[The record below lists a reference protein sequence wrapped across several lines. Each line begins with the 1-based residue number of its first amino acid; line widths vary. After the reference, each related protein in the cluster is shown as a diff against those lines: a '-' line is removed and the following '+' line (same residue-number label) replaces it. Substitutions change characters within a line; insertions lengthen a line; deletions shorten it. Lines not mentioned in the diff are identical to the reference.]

1 MAKKEQKEKSIEE
14 TLWESANKL
23 RGSVEPSEYKHVVLS
38 LIFLKYAFD
47 RFVERRDELIA
58 EGKEAFVNQ
67 PVFYNAKNVFYLS
80 EASRWDYLMENAKQN
95 DIAIK
100 IDAALAQVE
109 KDNLALKGAL
119 PSNYYSGLGLDRT
132 KLASLLD
139 VIGKI
144 DTQKDREHDLIGRVY
159 EYFLGKFAI
168 AEGKGKGEYYT
179 PKTIVNLIA
188 EMIQPYRGKIYDPC
202 CGSGGMFVQSMKFI
216 EAHHGNKK
224 DISVYGQEYTNTTY
238 KLAKMNL
245 AIRGIACNLGEKA
258 ADTFHDDQHK
268 DLKADFIMANP
279 PFNQKAW
286 RAENELTNDPRWHGY
301 DVPPTSNA
309 NYGWIL
315 NIVSKLSTNGMAGF
329 LLANGALSGDG
340 TELNIRRQLLKN
352 HLVEAIVI
360 LPRNMFYS
368 TDISVTLWILAG
380 NRKART
386 VEQNGELVKYRNRE
400 NEVLFI
406 DLRQWGEPFEKK
418 YIQFTLEQIS
428 QIAENFHN
436 WQREGYEQTYR
447 NVPEYC
453 YSATLEEI
461 EGKGWSLVPS
471 KYIEF
476 KSRDEGIDFDSKM
489 KELQAEM
496 KELLKQKYDGYHFS
510 EKMTDIYNPFSLLN
524 SFAQQRLDDYW
535 FRSGTPSYL
544 LRLLNHSEENLDE
557 LTNRYYEPQEFVD
570 YKATVEKPLPMI
582 YQSGYLTIK
591 DYKPRRGTFLLDF
604 PNNEVKAGFVSL
616 VASEYLKPQ
625 KQSVN
630 SWLQDILDALEDGKP
645 DTLRQLFTSFLADI
659 PYTMRRK
666 NDERERE
673 RYFHYTFYLIFR
685 LVSVYTVYTEKEQS
699 EGRVDCIVEVPDY
712 VYIFEFKLDGTAE
725 EALRQIEEKGYARPY
740 EGDKRTLYK
749 IGVSFSSQ
757 TGTVEQWEWI

>member
-1 MAKKEQKEKSIEE
+1 MAKKLQKEKSIEE

-47 RFVERRDELIA
+47 RFVERRNELIA
-58 EGKEAFVNQ
+58 EGKDAFVNQ
-67 PVFYNAKNVFYLS
+67 SVFYNAKNVFYLS
-80 EASRWDYLMENAKQN
+80 EVSRWDYLMENAKQN

-109 KDNLALKGAL
+109 KDNPALKGAL

-144 DTQKDREHDLIGRVY
+144 DTQKDKEHDLIGRVY

-286 RAENELTNDPRWHGY
+286 RAENELTADPRWHGY

-315 NIVSKLSTNGMAGF
+315 NIVSKLSANGMAGF

-386 VEQNGELVKYRNRE
+386 VEQNGEQVKYRNRE

-418 YIQFTLEQIS
+418 YIQFTQEQIS
-428 QIAENFHN
+428 RIAENFHN
-436 WQREGYEQTYR
+436 WQREGYEQTYQ

-461 EGKGWSLVPS
+461 ETKGWSLVPS

-496 KELLKQKYDGYHFS
+496 KELLKQEEESKKD
-510 EKMTDIYNPFSLLN
+510 LLN
-524 SFAQQRLDDYW
+524 L
-535 FRSGTPSYL
+535 FR
-544 LRLLNHSEENLDE
+544 E
-557 LTNRYYEPQEFVD
+557 L
-570 YKATVEKPLPMI
+570 
-582 YQSGYLTIK
+582 GY
-591 DYKPRRGTFLLDF
+591 G
-604 PNNEVKAGFVSL
+604 
-616 VASEYLKPQ
+616 
-625 KQSVN
+625 
-630 SWLQDILDALEDGKP
+630 
-645 DTLRQLFTSFLADI
+645 
-659 PYTMRRK
+659 
-666 NDERERE
+666 
-673 RYFHYTFYLIFR
+673 
-685 LVSVYTVYTEKEQS
+685 
-699 EGRVDCIVEVPDY
+699 
-712 VYIFEFKLDGTAE
+712 
-725 EALRQIEEKGYARPY
+725 IE
-740 EGDKRTLYK
+740 
-749 IGVSFSSQ
+749 
-757 TGTVEQWEWI
+757 